1 METAISIIFTLFYDI
16 LLLLLIVVLL
26 FCICACILS
35 PFGKGVSFG
44 SKVLDCVMSLLGVVV
59 CAFFIY
65 GSADVIYILTNKA
78 FGNPK
83 PSCQIEL
90 FENGEMMII
99 YQDTTHFCNAKEEN
113 STWFKSRI
121 PVNRKPSKKDVCEN
135 CGMDYTHHDTHEE
148 QRFFNSV
155 NSTYYSISYS
165 SVFDL
170 KTDTCYCQIYP
181 FFLCKY

>member
-1 METAISIIFTLFYDI
+1 METAISILFTLFYDI
-16 LLLLLIVVLL
+16 LLLLFIVVMLL
-26 FCICACILS
+26 FLCRCVLC
-35 PFGKGVSFG
+35 PFVEVMSFG
-44 SKVLDCVMSLLGVVV
+44 NRLLDCVIAPLG
-59 CAFFIY
+59 AFLCILFIY
-65 GSADVIYILTNKA
+65 SSADAIYTMTNKA

-90 FENGEMMII
+90 YENGEII
-99 YQDTTHFCNAKEEN
+99 IVYQDTTHFCNAKDEN

-121 PVNRKPSKKDVCEN
+121 PIDRKPSKKDICEN
-135 CGMDYTHHDTHEE
+135 CGRDYTHHDTHEE

-155 NSTYYSISYS
+155 NSTCYSISYS

-181 FFLCKY
+181 LFLCKY